1 MHHRNPSVAII
12 YRQSTVAAVIRC
24 IIEALQQHIRWVGLA
39 STRPF
44 GINRNCQKQGRSQL
58 EKEAVGQVSVPIR
71 GKYLPPSDTSLLLI
85 PPIRGKYLF
94 LSISCLSQASALG
107 WGGRAKTICRSCCE
121 LQFCCVQL
129 FLLAASAS
137 VLFLARYCPAHFSLT
152 QRKRLAK
159 ARPAFEAKNS
169 KIDLSQTVYPIH
181 KSFKAQG
188 IMAQVI
194 RRVNQ
199 RSI

>member
-12 YRQSTVAAVIRC
+12 HRQSTVAAVIRC

-94 LSISCLSQASALG
+94 LSISCLSQASDWEAAPRQSVDLVASCNFVACSFFCLQHRRPSSSLRDIVPHISPSPKENVLQKRG
-107 WGGRAKTICRSCCE
+107 LLLKPKTVKSIYPKQSILSTNRS
-121 LQFCCVQL
+121 
-129 FLLAASAS
+129 
-137 VLFLARYCPAHFSLT
+137 
-152 QRKRLAK
+152 
-159 ARPAFEAKNS
+159 RPKESWLK
-169 KIDLSQTVYPIH
+169 
-181 KSFKAQG
+181 
-188 IMAQVI
+188 
-194 RRVNQ
+194 
-199 RSI
+199 